1 MVSLTLSVSPELKKE
16 MDEFPEMNWS
26 EISRQAI
33 KRKIDLLKKM
43 DEMLANSEMTEEDAI
58 GLGRKVNK
66 AIAKR
71 SRNAQ

>member
-16 MDEFPEMNWS
+16 MDEFPEINWS

-43 DEMLANSEMTEEDAI
+43 DEMLANSEMTEEDTI
-58 GLGRKVNK
+58 ELGRKVNK
-66 AIAKR
+66 AIARR
-71 SRNAQ
+71 SRSAQ

>member
-1 MVSLTLSVSPELKKE
+1 MVSLTLSVTPELKKE

-33 KRKIDLLKKM
+33 RRRISLLKKM
-43 DEMLANSEMTEEDAI
+43 DEMFANSEMTEEDAI
-58 GLGRKVNK
+58 ELGRKVNK

-71 SRNAQ
+71 SA